1 MEIKLNNKVMN
12 WDEVRFD
19 ITLMAYERIFSE
31 FLRRDIFKL
40 GWFQGYQKGDLQRL
54 EAILH
59 QADQQYESLPGEEQ
73 QWIDELQE
81 FYTDFNSFDWD
92 YYKSIRDNEP
102 ARLEYELETSVRWA
116 KKIKNIVVNS
126 NTPSE
131 TGLANIFNHPLQHL
145 LTRAGLK
152 STVSSRG
159 VVRMKETIQEDG
171 NDKKYQN

>member
-81 FYTDFNSFDWD
+81 FYTDFNSFAELRQAFPGAD
-92 YYKSIRDNEP
+92 KVDNLTVFNIGGNK
-102 ARLEYELETSVRWA
+102 ARLIAAIHYNTRRIYIRHVLTHKEYD
-116 KKIKNIVVNS
+116 
-126 NTPSE
+126 
-131 TGLANIFNHPLQHL
+131 
-145 LTRAGLK
+145 
-152 STVSSRG
+152 RG
-159 VVRMKETIQEDG
+159 YWRK
-171 NDKKYQN
+171 